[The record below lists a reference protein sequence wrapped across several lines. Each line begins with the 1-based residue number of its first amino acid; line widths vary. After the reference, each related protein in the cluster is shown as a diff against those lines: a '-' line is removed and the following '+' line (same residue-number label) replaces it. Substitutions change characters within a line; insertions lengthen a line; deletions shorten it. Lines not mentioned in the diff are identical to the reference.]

1 MAKRSRK
8 NEQETSVVQG
18 KLAIFRNPE
27 IFKSKLHVI
36 PPDHKRVVGLD
47 VATTT
52 GVAWCDIIPGNSQM
66 QPVVF
71 GANWD
76 LSIGNFDTTPL
87 RILRLF
93 KLLEML
99 EPDLILFERVRHTPN
114 QQMIRQLKS
123 IAAVVAKAATSI
135 ELIGAL
141 TAALSVWAEQRGIPV
156 QGVGIQEIK
165 KFATGSGAA
174 GKPDVIAAANSKFE
188 AGLPV
193 INFEKTGA
201 DNIADAMFLCSM
213 GVENFGDTV

>member
-1 MAKRSRK
+1 MAKSK
-8 NEQETSVVQG
+8 GDGPDVVRG
-18 KLAIFRNPE
+18 KLSLFRDPE
-27 IFKSKLHVI
+27 FFKSKIHAVL
-36 PPDHKRVVGLD
+36 PEHKRIVGLD

-52 GVAWCDIIPGNSQM
+52 GVAWCDIIPSRPAQ
-66 QPVVF
+66 QTVII

-87 RILRLF
+87 RILRLY
-93 KLLEML
+93 KLLEVL
-99 EPDLILFERVRHTPN
+99 EPDMIMFERVRHTPN

-165 KFATGSGAA
+165 KFATGSGGAS
-174 GKPDVIAAANSKFE
+174 KVDMINAANEKFGANLSPE
-188 AGLPV
+188 
-193 INFEKTGA
+193 NYEKTGA
-201 DNIADAMFLCSM
+201 DNIADAMFLTSM
-213 GVENFGDTV
+213 AVETYGDSV

>member
-1 MAKRSRK
+1 MAKTK
-8 NEQETSVVQG
+8 GDGPDVVRG
-18 KLAIFRNPE
+18 KLSLFRDPE
-27 IFKSKLHVI
+27 VFKSKLHAV
-36 PPDHKRVVGLD
+36 PPEYKRIVGLD

-52 GVAWCDIIPGNSQM
+52 GVAWCDIIPGKSEHY
-66 QPVVF
+66 VLI

-87 RILRLF
+87 RILRLY
-93 KLLEML
+93 KLLEVL
-99 EPDLILFERVRHTPN
+99 EPDLIMFERVRHTPN

-165 KFATGSGAA
+165 KYATGSGGAS
-174 GKPDVIAAANSKFE
+174 KVDMINAANEKFGATLSPE
-188 AGLPV
+188 
-193 INFEKTGA
+193 NYEKTGA
-201 DNIADAMFLCSM
+201 DNIADAMFLASM
-213 GVENFGDTV
+213 AVETYGDAV

>member
-1 MAKRSRK
+1 MAKSKGDGPELVR
-8 NEQETSVVQG
+8 G
-18 KLAIFRNPE
+18 KLALFRDPE
-27 IFKSKLHVI
+27 LFKSKVHAV
-36 PPDHKRVVGLD
+36 PPEHKRIVGLD

-52 GVAWCDIIPGNSQM
+52 GVAWCDIIPSRPSQ
-66 QPVVF
+66 QNVII

-87 RILRLF
+87 RILRLY
-93 KLLEML
+93 KLLEVL
-99 EPDLILFERVRHTPN
+99 EPDMIMFERVRHTPN

-174 GKPDVIAAANSKFE
+174 SKVDMINAANEKFG
-188 AGLPV
+188 ANLSPT
-193 INFEKTGA
+193 NYDKTGA
-201 DNIADAMFLCSM
+201 DNVADAMFLTSM
-213 GVENFGDTV
+213 AVENYGDAV

>member
-1 MAKRSRK
+1 VAKSDSSPDLIR
-8 NEQETSVVQG
+8 G
-18 KLAIFRNPE
+18 KLAIFRDPE
-27 IFKSKLHVI
+27 IFKSKVHAVL
-36 PPDHKRVVGLD
+36 PEHKRIVGLD

-52 GVAWCDIIPGNSQM
+52 GVAWCDIIPSKPTQNN
-66 QPVVF
+66 VII

-87 RILRLF
+87 RILRLY
-93 KLLEML
+93 KLLEVL
-99 EPDLILFERVRHTPN
+99 EPDLIVFERVRHTPN

-141 TAALSVWAEQRGIPV
+141 TAALSVWAQQRDIPV

-174 GKPDVIAAANSKFE
+174 SKVDMINAANEKFDAKLQVE
-188 AGLPV
+188 
-193 INFEKTGA
+193 NYEKTGA
-201 DNIADAMFLCSM
+201 DNIADAMFLASM
-213 GVENFGDTV
+213 AVEHYGDAI

>member
-1 MAKRSRK
+1 MAKSDSSPDLIR
-8 NEQETSVVQG
+8 G
-18 KLAIFRNPE
+18 KLAIFRDPE
-27 IFKSKLHVI
+27 IFKSKVHAVL
-36 PPDHKRVVGLD
+36 PEHKRIVGLD

-52 GVAWCDIIPGNSQM
+52 GVAWCDIIPSKPTQNN
-66 QPVVF
+66 VII

-87 RILRLF
+87 RILRLY
-93 KLLEML
+93 KLLEVL
-99 EPDLILFERVRHTPN
+99 EPDLIVFERVRHTPN

-141 TAALSVWAEQRGIPV
+141 TAALSVWAQQRDIPV

-174 GKPDVIAAANSKFE
+174 SKVDMINAANEKFDAKLQVE
-188 AGLPV
+188 
-193 INFEKTGA
+193 NYEKTGA
-201 DNIADAMFLCSM
+201 DNIADAMFLASM
-213 GVENFGDTV
+213 AVEHYGDAI